1 MRLRNI
7 PGAKDAIAESIYV
20 IQNPQENKGNWDK
33 VFPQHQPVHLE
44 VGMGKGRFLMDM
56 AKLHPEIN
64 YIGIEMYDSVLLR
77 AIQKKEA
84 LAEEGQEL
92 SNLKFM
98 RMDARLLPEVFEK
111 GEVSRIYLN
120 FSDPWPKA
128 RHASRRLTSREFLS
142 RYDKIL
148 KEDGTI
154 EFKTDNRGLFDFS
167 LEEVPE
173 AGWKLEAHTFDLH
186 HNEEMMIGNVM
197 TEYEEKFSS
206 MGNPICKMIFLCCFY
221 PWETCC
227 PAVWTVHWHAFLCRR
242 RDCFCFYVHSQ
253 IEQQIFAKIWFA
265 SYKKL
270 LPDISSL

>member
-1 MRLRNI
+1 MLKLYKRKDIILYEIKKCTRF
-7 PGAKDAIAESIYV
+7 PGGYRRASIVYSRG
-20 IQNPQENKGNWDK
+20 KSSGRKLAYSFGNNH
-33 VFPQHQPVHLE
+33 PIHIE
-44 VGMGKGRFLMDM
+44 VGMGKGQFITTL
-56 AKLHPEIN
+56 AQQNPEIN

-186 HNEEMMIGNVM
+186 HNEE
-197 TEYEEKFSS
+197 
-206 MGNPICKMIFLCCFY
+206 
-221 PWETCC
+221 
-227 PAVWTVHWHAFLCRR
+227 
-242 RDCFCFYVHSQ
+242 
-253 IEQQIFAKIWFA
+253 
-265 SYKKL
+265 
-270 LPDISSL
+270 

>member
-7 PGAKDAIAESIYV
+7 PGAKDAIEESIYV
-20 IQNPQENKGNWDK
+20 IQNPQENKGCWDK

-56 AKLHPEIN
+56 ARLHPEIN

-77 AIQKKEA
+77 AIQKREA
-84 LAEEGQEL
+84 LAEEGENL
-92 SNLKFM
+92 SNLMFM

-111 GEVSRIYLN
+111 GEVAKIYLN

-128 RHASRRLTSREFLS
+128 RHASRRLTSREFLA
-142 RYDKIL
+142 RYDQIL
-148 KEDGTI
+148 TLEGTI

-173 AGWKLEAHTFDLH
+173 AGWKLYASTRDLH
-186 HNEEMMIGNVM
+186 HDAVLNEGNVM

-206 MGNPICKMIFLCCFY
+206 KGNPICKLI
-221 PWETCC
+221 
-227 PAVWTVHWHAFLCRR
+227 
-242 RDCFCFYVHSQ
+242 
-253 IEQQIFAKIWFA
+253 A
-265 SYKKL
+265 SR
-270 LPDISSL
+270 